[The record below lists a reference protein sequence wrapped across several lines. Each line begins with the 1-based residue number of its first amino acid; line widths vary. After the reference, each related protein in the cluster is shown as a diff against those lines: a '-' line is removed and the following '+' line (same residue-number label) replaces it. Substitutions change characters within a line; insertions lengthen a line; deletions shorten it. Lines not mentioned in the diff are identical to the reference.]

1 MPEDPQEGIEEEVQR
16 VFSALDAV
24 EQMSDPLARAKAVS
38 RLLKDQVERNK
49 RLKEMRRQV
58 VIDLRAESVPYRK
71 IASLL
76 GVSTA
81 TVQDIERGYSGSGTN
96 RPRKGPG
103 PDRK

>member
-1 MPEDPQEGIEEEVQR
+1 MPEEPHEGIEEETQR

-24 EQMSDPLARAKAVS
+24 EQMSDPLTRAKVIS

-49 RLKEMRRQV
+49 RLKEIRRKV

-96 RPRKGPG
+96 RPRKGSG
-103 PDRK
+103 ADHK